1 MSDTVGVIA
10 MIAFGVLG
18 IIMMTAPQVL
28 TREDK
33 RDDPEA
39 LAQVKKTGRVMIAF
53 AVGAALLV
61 LKYKL
66 I

>member
-1 MSDTVGVIA
+1 